1 MIKAVNNNNLLI
13 KIFLGII
20 IGVVVGLLSIEI
32 AQSLKLFADI
42 FVKLIKMVVAP
53 IIFFTIVLAILSHS
67 NLKAAGI
74 IGMKVI
80 IYFEIV
86 TTMALLLGLFFVN
99 VIKPGAGINVHN
111 IDHASIAQYT
121 KYSIQ
126 ANAANQAGIA
136 DHILNIIPNSVFGG
150 FIEGNLLQV
159 LFFSVLF
166 GIALLSTEHKAKKS
180 IKDILQPL
188 SLVFFQIL
196 NILIK
201 FAPFAVCGAIAYT
214 ISKFGLGLILNF
226 AKVIL
231 TVYLS
236 MFVFVFII
244 LGTICSYYGI
254 NLLKILALIK
264 DELLIT
270 FGTCSSEAV
279 LPRVMEKL
287 INNGHDKEVVSMVMP
302 LGYSFNLDGTAIYLS
317 IATIF
322 IAQAYGIDLSWHQQ
336 LMIIG
341 ILMVTSKGS
350 AAVAGGGFITLAATL
365 SVSNI
370 LPIEGLALV
379 IGIDRFLSEG
389 RSLTN
394 LIGNTVAVFII
405 EKATKHNH
413 QVIDN
418 KQLA

>member
-1 MIKAVNNNNLLI
+1 MIKTIDSNNLII

-20 IGVVVGLLSIEI
+20 VGAILGVLFTET

-42 FVKLIKMVVAP
+42 FIKLIKMVVAP
-53 IIFFTIVLAILSHS
+53 IIFFTVVLAILSHS
-67 NLKAAGI
+67 NIRSAGL
-74 IGMKVI
+74 IGIRVI

-86 TTMALLLGLFFVN
+86 TTIALLLGLFFVN
-99 VIKPGAGINVHN
+99 LIKPGVGININN
-111 IDHASIAQYT
+111 IDPASIAQYT
-121 KYSIQ
+121 KYSAQ
-126 ANAANQAGIA
+126 ASSSSQAGIA

-150 FIEGNLLQV
+150 FIDGNLLQV

-166 GIALLSTEHKAKKS
+166 GIALLLTEQKAKKS
-180 IKDILQPL
+180 IQNLLQQT

-196 NILIK
+196 NILIRL
-201 FAPFAVCGAIAYT
+201 APIAVCGAIAYT
-214 ISKFGLGLILNF
+214 VAKFGLGLIINF

-236 MFVFVFII
+236 MFIFVFVI
-244 LGTICSYYGI
+244 LGSVCCLYGV
-254 NLLKILALIK
+254 NLLNILSLIK

-317 IATIF
+317 IATVF
-322 IAQAYGIDLSWHQQ
+322 IAQAYGIDLSWQQQ
-336 LMIIG
+336 LMLVG

-405 EKATKHNH
+405 EKSTNLSSKTKHDL
-413 QVIDN
+413 QV
-418 KQLA
+418 